1 MISHIGTLSLSV
13 RVQNDSS
20 DALEEVSWQ
29 STARPQ
35 VYAYHVTFD
44 RSTEETLAYA
54 AVCER

>member
-1 MISHIGTLSLSV
+1 MINHIGTLSLSV

-35 VYAYHVTFD
+35 VYAYH
-44 RSTEETLAYA
+44 
-54 AVCER
+54 ERLTGP